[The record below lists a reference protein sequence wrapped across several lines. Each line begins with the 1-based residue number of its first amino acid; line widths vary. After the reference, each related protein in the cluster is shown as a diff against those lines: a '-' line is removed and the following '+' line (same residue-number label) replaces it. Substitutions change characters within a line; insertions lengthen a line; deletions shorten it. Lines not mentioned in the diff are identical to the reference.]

1 MLTLTEPPFGAA
13 LCALN
18 ALLRRGTLRVAYT
31 IMEMKADTT
40 MTIRMNQQV
49 KQKAQNIFAE
59 LGMDMTTAIN
69 VFLRQVIYKNGF
81 PFDVVLPTPNDVTVG
96 AMDDAEGGQ
105 DLYGPYDSV
114 AELMDALNDEA
125 SVHRPMQK
133 GSCIGDQARL

>member
-1 MLTLTEPPFGAA
+1 
-13 LCALN
+13 
-18 ALLRRGTLRVAYT
+18 
-31 IMEMKADTT
+31 
-40 MTIRMNQQV
+40 
-49 KQKAQNIFAE
+49 
-59 LGMDMTTAIN
+59 MDMTTAIN

-133 GSCIGDQARL
+133 GSCIGYQARL